1 MQDLSKM
8 TDSFSKAAVGYERI
22 QEVMDMD
29 AAVRDTRKAIR
40 APRFKGLIEFDRVHF
55 AYEGRPPV
63 LRGVSL
69 RIEPGQLAALVGPTG
84 AGKTTLISLIA
95 RFYDPLS
102 GTVKID
108 GRNIQGF
115 TQNSLRHQISLV
127 LQETMLFHGSVWYNI
142 AYGKPQATRA
152 EIERAAELANAMEFI
167 RKMPDGF
174 DTIIGE
180 RGLTLS
186 GGQRQRI
193 AIARAVIRDS
203 PILILDEPGTG
214 LDAASEQLVFEALD
228 NLMEGKTTL
237 VIAHRL
243 STVRRADVIFVLNDG
258 QIIES
263 GRHEDLMRRR
273 GLYSQLYELQF
284 GDRPLAS

>member
-1 MQDLSKM
+1 
-8 TDSFSKAAVGYERI
+8 
-22 QEVMDMD
+22 
-29 AAVRDTRKAIR
+29 
-40 APRFKGLIEFDRVHF
+40 
-55 AYEGRPPV
+55 
-63 LRGVSL
+63 
-69 RIEPGQLAALVGPTG
+69 
-84 AGKTTLISLIA
+84 
-95 RFYDPLS
+95 
-102 GTVKID
+102 
-108 GRNIQGF
+108 
-115 TQNSLRHQISLV
+115 
-127 LQETMLFHGSVWYNI
+127 MLFHGSVWYNI

>member
-1 MQDLSKM
+1 
-8 TDSFSKAAVGYERI
+8 
-22 QEVMDMD
+22 
-29 AAVRDTRKAIR
+29 
-40 APRFKGLIEFDRVHF
+40 
-55 AYEGRPPV
+55 
-63 LRGVSL
+63 
-69 RIEPGQLAALVGPTG
+69 
-84 AGKTTLISLIA
+84 
-95 RFYDPLS
+95 
-102 GTVKID
+102 
-108 GRNIQGF
+108 
-115 TQNSLRHQISLV
+115 
-127 LQETMLFHGSVWYNI
+127 
-142 AYGKPQATRA
+142 
-152 EIERAAELANAMEFI
+152 
-167 RKMPDGF
+167 
-174 DTIIGE
+174 
-180 RGLTLS
+180 
-186 GGQRQRI
+186 
-193 AIARAVIRDS
+193 VIRDS